1 MRAAGRTKSLRVA
14 ILLFVSILLVI
25 AFLLVVQPNSDR
37 TGQSY
42 TAARNA
48 FQRGNHSEVLS
59 LCRDLLAKQRE
70 TPKLLL
76 MAGESAS
83 RLQRYAESLELY
95 DRIPDSAGSDA
106 AIARWAAGEV
116 TLQLGQMTSTM
127 ERMEHALALDPG
139 MDKARDRL
147 IYLYN
152 LAGRRWDAFPHLF
165 ELVRQDRWSVQ
176 HLLYLGNIAKP
187 VENEK
192 ELKGFL
198 SASPHDRMPL
208 LGLARI
214 RLREGAT
221 HEARKLL
228 SDLLEQAPSL
238 VEAHVQLGKLLQQA
252 EPDRIGDWNR
262 ALPANAESHPDVW
275 LIRGEWARDHG
286 QPEAAARCF
295 AESIRLDP
303 NHLAAINALLQ
314 ALVGLGQPERG
325 KSLAQRATQLEKL
338 AYVFERIMANE
349 WASRKAGAEQKL
361 SADQLAQ
368 NMRAKGIMDPIV
380 AAAQQ
385 TNELGRFW
393 ESMAWCQYGLSID
406 PAQVELR
413 QIVERTH
420 PRLSGQT
427 QRTLLDKQLI
437 DTRWVQSLRLPAW
450 NDTDTSSPSL
460 ATKSDG
466 GARTVQFTDV
476 GKELDF
482 TYYASRTAF
491 DNGRRMFEITGGGVG
506 VLDYDRDG
514 WPDLFLSQ
522 GSDWPPESKSL
533 HSDRLKRNLGGILPG
548 GPLFE
553 DVTQVAGLHDKSF
566 GQGVA
571 IGDLDSDGFDD
582 IYVCNFGV
590 NQLWLNQ
597 GDGTF
602 RDGSAFIEPLPAQW
616 TVSAAIA
623 DLNNDGLAEIIDA
636 NYVEGDDVTTRRC
649 LLKGM
654 PRACSPLNFKPAK
667 GRMLAVDETGL
678 FREIPQTFASD
689 SIPSGNALGLVVFRL
704 QDHSL
709 PSIFVANDQVANL
722 MLTAKPDTSSRLG
735 IRHEDHALLCGL
747 AYDGEGKAQACMGI
761 AAGDVNHDGAIDL
774 LVTNYFDEANTLYL
788 QGPNGIFRDA
798 TRPSGLVAPSLKMLG
813 FGAQFLD
820 AQNDGEADLMVL
832 NGHIDDMTHAGMGY
846 RMRSQF
852 FLGTG
857 QPKWV
862 ELKSNEL
869 GPYFEQA
876 RLGRAMALIDFNRD
890 GRQDFVATDLE
901 SSTSLLRND
910 SRSGNYIT
918 IRLVGTK
925 SHRDAIGTNVTVV
938 AAGAKWTQQLTAGS
952 GYMASNE
959 KVLHFGIGT
968 AQRVDRIDLDWPA
981 GTRETH
987 SNLHAN
993 TQWIAIEHAS
1003 FTQQ

>member
-1 MRAAGRTKSLRVA
+1 MRTAGRTISLRVA
-14 ILLFVSILLVI
+14 ILLFISALFVI
-25 AFLLVVQPNSDR
+25 GFLSVGPSKSDR
-37 TGQSY
+37 SGPSY
-42 TAARNA
+42 SVARKA

-59 LCRDLLAKQRE
+59 ICRELLAKQRE

-83 RLQRYAESLELY
+83 RLQRYAESIELY
-95 DRIPDSAGSDA
+95 DRIPDSVGSDA
-106 AIARWAAGEV
+106 AVARWAAGEV
-116 TLQLGQMTSTM
+116 TLQLGQMTASM

-152 LAGRRWDAFPHLF
+152 LSGRRWDALPHLF

-198 SASPHDRMPL
+198 TASPPDRMPL

-221 HEARKLL
+221 DEAHKLL
-228 SDLLEQAPSL
+228 SDLLEQAPNL
-238 VEAHVQLGKLLQQA
+238 VEAHVQLGKLLQQVD
-252 EPDRIGDWNR
+252 PGRIADWNR
-262 ALPANAESHPDVW
+262 SLPANAESHPDVW

-286 QPEAAARCF
+286 EPEAAARCF
-295 AESIRLDP
+295 AESLRLDP
-303 NHLAAINALLQ
+303 DHLAAINAMAQ
-314 ALVGLGQPERG
+314 SLVGLGQAERA

-349 WASRKAGAEQKL
+349 WATRKAAAEQKL
-361 SADQLAQ
+361 STAQLTQ
-368 NMRAKGIMDPIV
+368 TMRSKGIMDPIV

-406 PAQVELR
+406 PSQVELR
-413 QIVERTH
+413 QILELAR
-420 PRLSGQT
+420 PELSSQT
-427 QRTLLDKQLI
+427 QRTRLEKELI
-437 DTRWVQSLRLPAW
+437 DTRWVQTLRLPAW
-450 NDTDTSSPSL
+450 NDTNSGTRSL
-460 ATKSDG
+460 AAKSDR
-466 GARTVQFTDV
+466 AAAIQFMDV
-476 GKELDF
+476 GKDLAF
-482 TYYASRTAF
+482 TYHCSRTVF
-491 DNGRRMFEITGGGVG
+491 NDGRRMFEITGGGVG

-514 WPDLFLSQ
+514 WPDMFLAQ
-522 GSDWPPESKSL
+522 GSDWPPDSKSL

-553 DVTQVAGLHDKSF
+553 DVTQAAGVHEHAF

-649 LLKGM
+649 LLKGL

-678 FREIPQTFASD
+678 FREIPETFASD

-704 QDHSL
+704 QEHSL

-722 MLTAKPDTSSRLG
+722 MLIAKPDTSSRLG

-761 AAGDVNHDGAIDL
+761 AAGDVNRDGAIDL

-820 AQNDGEADLMVL
+820 AQNDGETDLVVL

-852 FLGTG
+852 FVGTG
-857 QPKWV
+857 QPKWM

-876 RLGRAMALIDFNRD
+876 RLGRALALIDFNRD

-901 SSTSLLRND
+901 GATSLLRND
-910 SRSGNYIT
+910 SPAGNYIT

-925 SHRDAIGTNVTVV
+925 SHRDAIGTNVTLV
-938 AAGAKWTQQLTAGS
+938 AAGSKWTQQLTAGS

-959 KVLHFGIGT
+959 KVLHFGLGS
-968 AQRVDRIDLDWPA
+968 AQRVDRIELDWPA

-987 SNLHAN
+987 SDLPTN